1 MSIWT
6 IFASLF
12 LLLLLL
18 NVFIRVRVLRLYR
31 RLVKDEVDFQPVH
44 FFNQQKLEEE
54 VLPNYP
60 EHKEG
65 ILKFIKLV
73 RFSMTMASII
83 IILILVFGYKLLTT

>member
-1 MSIWT
+1 M
-6 IFASLF
+6 
-12 LLLLLL
+12 LLLL
-18 NVFIRVRVLRLYR
+18 NVFIRIRVLRLYR

-60 EHKEG
+60 EHREG

-83 IILILVFGYKLLTT
+83 IILILVFGFKLLTT